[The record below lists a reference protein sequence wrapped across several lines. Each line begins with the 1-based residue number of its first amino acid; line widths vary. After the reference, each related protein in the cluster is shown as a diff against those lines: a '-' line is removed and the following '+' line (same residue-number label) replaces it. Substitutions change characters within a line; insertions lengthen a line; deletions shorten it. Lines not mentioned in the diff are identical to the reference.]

1 MSNYSL
7 NEAQARGQQGYAVFF
22 VLLVVAG
29 IIFAAFHAYK
39 PEPTAKDD
47 TCAATLASLG
57 SEAPTGR
64 EYRALQQIC
73 RSVR

>member
-1 MSNYSL
+1 MSSYSL
-7 NEAQARGQQGYAVFF
+7 NEAQARGQQGCAVFF

-29 IIFAAFHAYK
+29 IIFAAFNAYRPK
-39 PEPTAKDD
+39 PTAKDD
-47 TCAATLASLG
+47 TCAATLAALG

-64 EYRALQQIC
+64 EYRVLQQIC

>member
-1 MSNYSL
+1 MSSYSL
-7 NEAQARGQQGYAVFF
+7 NEAQAQGQQGYAVFF
-22 VLLVVAG
+22 VLLVMAG
-29 IIFAAFHAYK
+29 IIFAAFNAYK
-39 PEPTAKDD
+39 PKTTAKDD
-47 TCAATLASLG
+47 TCAATLAALG

>member
-1 MSNYSL
+1 MSSYSL
-7 NEAQARGQQGYAVFF
+7 EQAAARGGQAGN
-22 VLLVVAG
+22 VLATVVMLVIG
-29 IIFAAFHAYK
+29 LFLFAMCSQPKA
-39 PEPTAKDD
+39 EQS
-47 TCAATLASLG
+47 CAATLASLG

>member
-1 MSNYSL
+1 MTSYSL
-7 NEAQARGQQGYAVFF
+7 NEAQERSQQGYAVFF
-22 VLLVVAG
+22 VLLVAAG
-29 IIFAAFHAYK
+29 IIFAAFNAYK
-39 PEPTAKDD
+39 PEPTAKEQS
-47 TCAATLASLG
+47 CAATLAALG